1 MTELSIAQEYLLC
14 SLNEKGKLPVMSTE
28 VPACILAGGLIE
40 LMVSGCIRTGEKNT
54 VQIADGTA
62 ESPVYLASLKDF
74 INQLQQVKLEK
85 IAREYCFSFTGKR
98 MNTLVTDIGNSL
110 AGAGCV
116 TVQAGGF
123 LAGKPSFVP
132 NPEAVDK
139 VIQKIRAEML
149 ESGAMTDETVA
160 LVGLLEKSSRIK
172 RYFSSYEAG
181 QLKERLKEIRET
193 SSNRMI
199 KQMVDYI
206 DSMIAVIAVI
216 TSTSAH

>member
-14 SLNEKGKLPVMSTE
+14 SLNEKGKLPMISTE

-40 LMVSGCIRTGEKNT
+40 LMVSGCIRIEGKT
-54 VQIADGTA
+54 VQIAGEPAGDQ
-62 ESPVYLASLKDF
+62 VYLKSLYDF
-74 INQLQQVKLEK
+74 ISQAKQATLEK
-85 IAREYCFSFTGKR
+85 IAREYCLSFTGKR
-98 MNTLVTDIGNSL
+98 MNMLVTDIGNSL

-116 TVQAGGF
+116 TSLAGGF

-160 LVGLLEKSSRIK
+160 LVSLLEKSSRIK
-172 RYFSSYEAG
+172 RYFSGYEAG
-181 QLKERLKEIRET
+181 QLNARLKEIRET
-193 SSNRMI
+193 SPNRMI
-199 KQMVDYI
+199 RQMMEYI

-216 TSTSAH
+216 AAAH